1 MIITG
6 QVTPFFFKSKNLGIS
21 HDQQRIVFFL
31 LSLSSRLATKKTYST
46 FSLQQG
52 IFRSKLFSDTPICHV
67 QMVPRSKPSLIQG
80 HLHIFAG
87 YIQCI
92 DIIQHSQFLLVQL
105 KPKIGRWNSKFAWSN
120 PIFCWLDST
129 FCYNWWQFRSV
140 PKQPRIQA
148 AHDTVNPGD
157 AARYLRPVTW
167 SIIE

>member
-105 KPKIGRWNSKFAWSN
+105 KPKIGR
-120 PIFCWLDST
+120 
-129 FCYNWWQFRSV
+129 
-140 PKQPRIQA
+140 
-148 AHDTVNPGD
+148 
-157 AARYLRPVTW
+157 
-167 SIIE
+167 

>member
-1 MIITG
+1 MINN
-6 QVTPFFFKSKNLGIS
+6 VLF
-21 HDQQRIVFFL
+21 FFL

-87 YIQCI
+87 CIQCI

>member
-1 MIITG
+1 MINN
-6 QVTPFFFKSKNLGIS
+6 VFFFFSVKFVFKIGYQKNIFNIFPTT
-21 HDQQRIVFFL
+21 R
-31 LSLSSRLATKKTYST
+31 Y
-46 FSLQQG
+46 
-52 IFRSKLFSDTPICHV
+52 FRSKLFSDTPICHV

-80 HLHIFAG
+80 HMHIFAG